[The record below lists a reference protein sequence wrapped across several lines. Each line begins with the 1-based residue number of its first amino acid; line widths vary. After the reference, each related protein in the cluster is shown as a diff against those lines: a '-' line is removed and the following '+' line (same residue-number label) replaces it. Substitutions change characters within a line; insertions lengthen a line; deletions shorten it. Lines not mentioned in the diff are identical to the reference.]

1 MNQFPYLY
9 PHSLSE
15 AERLNE
21 EELWQDNRDAE
32 VSHTQLTEMFRHSD
46 PAALMDEAEQA
57 QLAELDDTVTVYRG
71 VTTINSDNLLALS
84 WTLDYETAD
93 WFARRFDEDG
103 TVYKA
108 QIDKE
113 HIFALFNGR
122 DESEVVLDPKY
133 LKDITQ
139 AQEPMT
145 EIELN
150 EKITN
155 LLSENPTQQKQS
167 RRPYARENRVKKDDR
182 LLRIIQR
189 YYIPHAGYVDCGFD
203 STTLLHSGKYI
214 KYPKHSHCQ
223 RWMKRLTSKK
233 TRRCTDL
240 VRKGNEYRRLF
251 DYWWTLY

>member
-15 AERLNE
+15 VERLNE

-32 VSHTQLTEMFRHSD
+32 VSHTQLTEIFRHSD

-113 HIFALFNGR
+113 H
-122 DESEVVLDPKY
+122 
-133 LKDITQ
+133 
-139 AQEPMT
+139 MT